1 QLGVD
6 PGDRVTLCT
15 ADKLAL
21 LVAHLGTLYAGAVS
35 LPLNPRFTAEELRYF
50 LADSGTCVV
59 VAGPEQLALV
69 EGLRPQLPQ
78 LRAVVPDLAVW
89 QAPQA
94 AFRESTVAADDPCL
108 IIYSSGTTGWPKRVV
123 HTHANVAASL

>member
-1 QLGVD
+1 MGGHFLEALRGAVANRANQRAVTHHGRDYTYGELDAQARRCAAWFRQLGVD

-59 VAGPEQLALV
+59 VAGPEQRTL
-69 EGLRPQLPQ
+69 
-78 LRAVVPDLAVW
+78 
-89 QAPQA
+89 
-94 AFRESTVAADDPCL
+94 F
-108 IIYSSGTTGWPKRVV
+108 
-123 HTHANVAASL
+123 